1 MISEAAQQGSLLCFL
16 KNGSGFHVSLT
27 DGKSVV
33 YTIQLCRFVTKLT
46 LTSRPLIWNNT
57 ELKTLYVCIV
67 LATLLLIFVTAET
80 KAKTGSVI
88 SLDSAQT
95 IENAKLLLI
104 RLDEINAIDKSG
116 LTASQTKSLRKEL
129 RVIKGELK
137 ELHKGTYMPVRKLV
151 VLLLIPFIIFNI
163 TG

>member
-1 MISEAAQQGSLLCFL
+1 M
-16 KNGSGFHVSLT
+16 
-27 DGKSVV
+27 
-33 YTIQLCRFVTKLT
+33 
-46 LTSRPLIWNNT
+46 IWNNT